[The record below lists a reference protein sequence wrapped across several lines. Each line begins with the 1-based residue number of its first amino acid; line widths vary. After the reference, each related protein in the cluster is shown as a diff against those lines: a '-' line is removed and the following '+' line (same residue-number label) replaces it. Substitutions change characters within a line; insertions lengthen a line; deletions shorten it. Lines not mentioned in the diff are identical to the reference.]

1 MNIIGLWKITD
12 MNAFDKSFK
21 QTWRK
26 ADELLADENVP
37 PMQKAMAQAVF
48 LFREDGK
55 SLQLMPKEVTGGE
68 GEPYDDKFVIGHI
81 ADWKE
86 EGGKLF
92 IAAEENGE
100 NDWQEIVP
108 EGDSYIMFNMFKIA
122 KA

>member
-1 MNIIGLWKITD
+1 MSITGLWKITD
-12 MNAFDKSFK
+12 INAMDKSFK
-21 QTWRK
+21 QTWHTVE
-26 ADELLADENVP
+26 DVLADENIH
-37 PMQKAMAQAVF
+37 PMQKVMAQAMY
-48 LFREDGK
+48 LFRGDGK
-55 SLQLMPKEVTGGE
+55 CLQLMPKEIVGDDGDS
-68 GEPYDDKFVIGHI
+68 YDEKYVIGRT

-108 EGDSYIMFNMFKIA
+108 DGESFIVFNMFKIA